1 MQIGFSREGKG
12 VPDTMEIVDGL
23 IWINPSKLTILEA
36 ILRWNVFPYLK
47 MENKYIFI
55 SRFLEEYQVYPTTTH
70 SKAAIILFG
79 KLIKPEGNFL

>member
-47 MENKYIFI
+47 MENKYLFI
-55 SRFLEEYQVYPTTTH
+55 SRFLDEYQVYPTTAHT
-70 SKAAIILFG
+70 KAEITIFG
-79 KLIKPEGNFL
+79 NIDKTR